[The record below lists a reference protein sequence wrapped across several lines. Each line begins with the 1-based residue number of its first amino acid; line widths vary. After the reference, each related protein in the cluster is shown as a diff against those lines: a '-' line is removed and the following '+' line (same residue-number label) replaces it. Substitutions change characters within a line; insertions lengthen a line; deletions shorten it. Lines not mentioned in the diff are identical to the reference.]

1 MLPTSGYPLFV
12 PVCFI
17 PSILKVVAG
26 GGVYFSLHSFFDMTS
41 SQLVKWHLNVGDLVR
56 PEFLLYVRLLV
67 DRCSALIVYFSHA
80 ANHFGMATFIF
91 LTLRPV
97 LGKWVWLV
105 YLWAVIIGYAQ
116 VYVGVHYPFDVVG
129 GATIG
134 IAFGW
139 LLGTFFNKRFGFV
152 NFE

>member
-1 MLPTSGYPLFV
+1 
-12 PVCFI
+12 
-17 PSILKVVAG
+17 
-26 GGVYFSLHSFFDMTS
+26 
-41 SQLVKWHLNVGDLVR
+41 
-56 PEFLLYVRLLV
+56 
-67 DRCSALIVYFSHA
+67 
-80 ANHFGMATFIF
+80 MATFIF

-105 YLWAVIIGYAQ
+105 YIWAVIIGYAQ

-139 LLGTFFNKRFGFV
+139 LLGTFFNKRFRFV